1 MMKRLKFFRLISV
14 LIILALVL
22 AVKAGFISDAW
33 ARPPFSETKTSS
45 GYAKLDD
52 TPGYLIQSDG
62 SGQYIDKYIRK
73 ANGEDYIS
81 ITTNKTT
88 GNYIKSFTCL
98 GIVERQ
104 STRRVKFLFDMADR
118 TPLVENSAV
127 FDILIWKNSDKITRR
142 GNYHEAE
149 NKWYLDDGTVHFRV
163 VNDTINSTNDN
174 VAFIIDPGWDGTS
187 PNAITQTTVN
197 AFYGNDDNEDYECSV
212 NGHVIYYLDYP
223 SGITAVGANPIWTF
237 TPSDGPTGPTLYVN
251 KVVTGGYIRVNL
263 ATYGALP
270 FSLTISLNSIP

>member
-1 MMKRLKFFRLISV
+1 MRGAKFFG
-14 LIILALVL
+14 IILVFCVLVLLL
-22 AVKAGFISDAW
+22 AVKAVFISDAW

-52 TPGYLIQSDG
+52 TPSYLIQSDDQD
-62 SGQYIDKYIRK
+62 QYIDKYIRK

-88 GNYIKSFTCL
+88 GDHIKSFTCL

-104 STRRVKFLFDMADR
+104 STRRVKFLFDMADCI
-118 TPLVENSAV
+118 PIVENSAV
-127 FDILIWKNSDKITRR
+127 FDILIWNSDKITRR

-187 PNAITQTTVN
+187 PNAITQTTVD
-197 AFYGNDDNEDYECSV
+197 AFYGTHTDDYELSV

-223 SGITAVGANPIWTF
+223 SGITADGSNPIWTF
-237 TPSDGPTGPTLYVN
+237 TPSGGPTLYVKK
-251 KVVTGGYIRVNL
+251 KVGYERVNL

-270 FSLTISLNSIP
+270 FSLTI

>member
-1 MMKRLKFFRLISV
+1 MKRLKFFRLISV

-81 ITTNKTT
+81 TTTNKTT
-88 GNYIKSFTCL
+88 GDHIKSFTCL

-142 GNYHEAE
+142 GHGYAE

-197 AFYGNDDNEDYECSV
+197 AFYENDINEDYECSV

-223 SGITAVGANPIWTF
+223 SGITAEGSNPTWTF
-237 TPSDGPTGPTLYVN
+237 TPSGGPTLYVKK
-251 KVVTGGYIRVNL
+251 KVGTVYERMDL
-263 ATYGALP
+263 ATYGELP

>member
-1 MMKRLKFFRLISV
+1 MMKRLKFFGLISV

-22 AVKAGFISDAW
+22 VIKSDFISKAW
-33 ARPPFSETKTSS
+33 AKPPYAEYKTSN
-45 GYAKLDD
+45 GYAKLAD
-52 TPGYLIQSDG
+52 TSDCLIWSDNDNG
-62 SGQYIDKYIRK
+62 DQYKDTNIRK

-88 GNYIKSFTCL
+88 GDYIKSFTCL

-104 STRRVKFLFDMADR
+104 SMRRVRFLFNVADYETR
-118 TPLVENSAV
+118 LADPTKAVLNILTTKGTP
-127 FDILIWKNSDKITRR
+127 D
-142 GNYHEAE
+142 GN
-149 NKWYLDDGTVHFRV
+149 VHFRV
-163 VNDTINSTNDN
+163 VDDTTNSANDN

-187 PNAITQTTVN
+187 QDAITQTTVN
-197 AFYGNDDNEDYECSV
+197 AFYGDNDIDEDYECSV

>member
-1 MMKRLKFFRLISV
+1 MRGTKFFGIG
-14 LIILALVL
+14 IILVFCVLVLLL

-52 TPGYLIQSDG
+52 APGYLIQSDC
-62 SGQYIDKYIRK
+62 SGQYIDKNIRK

-88 GNYIKSFTCL
+88 GDYIKSFTVL

-104 STRRVKFLFDMADR
+104 SMRRVRFLFNVADYETR
-118 TPLVENSAV
+118 LADPTKAV
-127 FDILIWKNSDKITRR
+127 LDILTTKGTP
-142 GNYHEAE
+142 
-149 NKWYLDDGTVHFRV
+149 DGTVHFRV
-163 VNDTINSTNDN
+163 VDDTTNSANDN
-174 VAFIIDPGWDGTS
+174 AAFIIDPGWDGTS